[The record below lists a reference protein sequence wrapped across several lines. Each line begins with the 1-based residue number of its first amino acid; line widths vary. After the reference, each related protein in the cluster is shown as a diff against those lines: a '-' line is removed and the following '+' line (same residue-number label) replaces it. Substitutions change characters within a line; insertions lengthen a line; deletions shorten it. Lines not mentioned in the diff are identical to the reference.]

1 VPTGNRRDG
10 EKGERMS
17 TFEEL
22 ETSASMLGFR
32 NVTISVDVETR
43 VVILQCEDA
52 DGNKMTVEVDGVQ
65 VAIDRMH
72 ARLAALLNAESPAP
86 EEVH

>member
-1 VPTGNRRDG
+1 MPTGNRRDG

>member
-1 VPTGNRRDG
+1 
-10 EKGERMS
+10 MS

-22 ETSASMLGFR
+22 ETSAAMLGFR

-52 DGNKMTVEVDGVQ
+52 EGNKMTVEVDGVQ
-65 VAIDRMH
+65 TAIDRMH
-72 ARLAALLNAESPAP
+72 AKLATLLNSESAAAEG
-86 EEVH
+86 VH

>member
-72 ARLAALLNAESPAP
+72 ARLAALLSAESPAA

>member
-1 VPTGNRRDG
+1 M
-10 EKGERMS
+10 KS
-17 TFEEL
+17 FEEL
-22 ETSASMLGFR
+22 ETSALMLGFR

-52 DGNKMTVEVDGVQ
+52 EGNKMTVEVDGVQ

-72 ARLAALLNAESPAP
+72 ARLAALLNAESPPA

>member
-1 VPTGNRRDG
+1 
-10 EKGERMS
+10 MS

>member
-1 VPTGNRRDG
+1 
-10 EKGERMS
+10 MS

-22 ETSASMLGFR
+22 ETSAAMLGFR

-52 DGNKMTVEVDGVQ
+52 EGNKMTVEVDGVQ

-72 ARLAALLNAESPAP
+72 AKLAALLNSESPAA